1 MVKKYKISPE
11 LSKTKN
17 NKKLNY
23 NLNLKKFNIMQ
34 IILKK
39 KSQKSKN
46 LLIKNNLK
54 LLLKIHPINK
64 LIIIFNHLAKS
75 KSLKIGVFN
84 KD

>member
-1 MVKKYKISPE
+1 MVKKYKTSPE

-75 KSLKIGVFN
+75 KSLKIGAFN

>member
-1 MVKKYKISPE
+1 LVKKYKISPE